1 MKFVWIGHLLI
12 SPTNLDTIRINLR
25 KSHYKWSKAI
35 STEMNLVAME
45 MKSFQ
50 LKWFFFLNAS
60 GPHAGPL
67 LISPT
72 ILDTFPIIWLVITIM
87 SKNSLFFQSM
97 TLIEANLFQSWSDA
111 LYAVKVKRLK
121 VVETNS
127 FQSWTETL
135 NRIQL
140 QGLKLIKTNGFQ
152 S

>member
-72 ILDTFPIIWLVITIM
+72 NLDTWGITLLKHLLFHLKWINFNWNEIPLREDKKIVSIIMKSYQLKWKFQEKG
-87 SKNSLFFQSM
+87 KNQLKWNIFHFNWNKFIS
-97 TLIEANLFQSWSDA
+97 IEMKFL
-111 LYAVKVKRLK
+111 
-121 VVETNS
+121 
-127 FQSWTETL
+127 
-135 NRIQL
+135 
-140 QGLKLIKTNGFQ
+140 
-152 S
+152 